1 MVGQNVEL
9 ILLFVIIGCIFSA
22 LIAFIWVALRLGPKG
37 RANHGGGGGNGDIFT
52 DEYRQ
57 HLVEKGTA
65 RFERTLDQNAAFLQ
79 QDLHTIS
86 DEVTEYI
93 KDKAGEILKEEF
105 SDQKQAIT
113 AAQQH
118 MAEAFSR
125 IDKTMAD
132 YQKNLTDQFAHEL
145 AEEKQ
150 RRIEHFNANMA
161 DVITHHVQYS
171 LATHLEVTD
180 QVKYILSH
188 LDENKQAII
197 EDMKREV

>member
-1 MVGQNVEL
+1 MVGQNEEL

-22 LIAFIWVALRLGPKG
+22 LLAFIWMALRLGPKG
-37 RANHGGGGGNGDIFT
+37 RGGGGGANGDIFS

-57 HLVEKGTA
+57 HLIEKGTA
-65 RFERTLDQNAAFLQ
+65 RFERTLDQNATFLQ

-93 KDKAGEILKEEF
+93 KDRASEILKDEF
-105 SDQKQAIT
+105 SDQKQSIA

-118 MAEAFSR
+118 MSDAFSR
-125 IDKTMAD
+125 IDKTMAE
-132 YQKNLTDQFAHEL
+132 YQKNMTDAFAKEL
-145 AEEKQ
+145 AQEKV
-150 RRIEHFNANMA
+150 RRLERFSANMA

-180 QVKYILSH
+180 QVKYIISH
-188 LDENKQAII
+188 LDENKTAIL
-197 EDMKREV
+197 EDMKREI